1 MCDSITPPAAKNQ
14 KMCHIVIFSGNTLK
28 YARTY
33 PRPIRNI
40 MRLKS
45 FFTNS
50 SGILLS
56 RIAGLVRT
64 TLLAAVLGQ
73 SIYSDM
79 FLVAFKLPNTF
90 RRIFGEGAFM
100 QAFMPSFV
108 ASRNKGIFAVT
119 IYRRF
124 LLILVAV
131 SIFVNLFPGFFTRL
145 LAIGW
150 DPKTIAEAA
159 PLTAITFWYLSLI
172 FMVTF
177 LASLLQYRE
186 HYATTAFGTV
196 LLNLSMIGALIIW
209 RHDSPRT
216 IAYALAFSVV
226 TGGLLQVLLHLWS
239 IRHFKLHR
247 LLFGGWK
254 YRNKHDIG
262 TEEKKFNSLFLPA
275 VWGSSTPQINAF
287 LDTWLASFLIAGSIS
302 ALTYANLVFQLPLAL
317 ISIAA
322 STALFPSIT
331 KDLRHGREEQAYA
344 NLARVFWLMA
354 FALGA
359 AMVGGMLLAE
369 PIVWLLFEHGHFTRD
384 DTLIT
389 ANVLRMYMIGLI
401 PFGLTK
407 LLSLYLYASHRQAKA
422 AKIATLS
429 LAANVL
435 ASLSLITPLGVV
447 GLALAG
453 SIGGWVSFGLTLRE
467 LGWEKMGAILFSKKL
482 LYWAAAM
489 ILFAGFLY
497 AVNLH
502 LIGWIRG

>member
-1 MCDSITPPAAKNQ
+1 
-14 KMCHIVIFSGNTLK
+14 
-28 YARTY
+28 
-33 PRPIRNI
+33 
-40 MRLKS
+40 MRFKS

-50 SGILLS
+50 AGILLS

-79 FLVAFKLPNTF
+79 FLVAFKLPNLF
-90 RRIFGEGAFM
+90 RRIFAEGAFV

-108 ASRNKGIFAVT
+108 ASRNKGVFAMAT
-119 IYRRF
+119 FRRF
-124 LLILVAV
+124 LLILVAASILV
-131 SIFVNLFPGFFTRL
+131 SFFPEFFTRL

-150 DPKTIAEAA
+150 DGRTVAEAA

-172 FMVTF
+172 FIVTF
-177 LASLLQYRE
+177 FASLLQYRE

-196 LLNLSMIGALIIW
+196 LLNLSMIAALILW

-216 IAYALAFSVV
+216 IAYALAISVV
-226 TGGLLQVLLHLWS
+226 VGGLLQVLLHLWS
-239 IRHFKLHR
+239 IRYFKLHR
-247 LLFGGWK
+247 LLLGGWK
-254 YRNKHDIG
+254 YRNNRDIKA
-262 TEEKKFNSLFLPA
+262 EEKKFNTLFLPA

-302 ALTYANLVFQLPLAL
+302 ALTYANLVFTLPLAL
-317 ISIAA
+317 IAIAA

-331 KDLRHGREEQAYA
+331 KDLKHGREEQAYA
-344 NLARVFWLMA
+344 NLARAFWLMA

-359 AMVGGMLLAE
+359 AMLGGMLLAE
-369 PIVWLLFEHGHFTRD
+369 PIVWLLFEHGHFTQH

-422 AKIATLS
+422 AKIASLS

-435 ASLSLITPLGVV
+435 ASLSLIKPLGVV

-453 SIGGWVSFGLTLRE
+453 SIGGWVLFALTLRE
-467 LGWEKMGAILFSKKL
+467 LGWERMGTILLSKKL
-482 LYWAAAM
+482 LYWTLGM
-489 ILFAGFLY
+489 ILFAGVLY
-497 AVNLH
+497 VVNLQ
-502 LIGWIRG
+502 LIEWIRQAR